1 MTIRRQ
7 LTLSYLCI
15 LLLLGCNLLIYLWT
29 DTRREAAFE
38 DLRRAISRQT
48 LVSSIQQKL
57 ADKQKQ
63 VMLLNQITGVGGL
76 SAPSR
81 EQMDEFN
88 GPLDSIAQDIQQVAM
103 LTAAGDTA
111 NIDSF
116 RRVFEQLSAS
126 WQSYYQNLGQNRAIT
141 EMVLHA
147 EPLTRTVM
155 QEMLPQLQETEKTR
169 QAAATAHFHEVATI
183 LGRITIV
190 VFVLSG
196 VLSGVLAIVVAGRLQ
211 RGLRVLKIG
220 ADTLGAG
227 NLEHRIPVRSK
238 DELGDLANAFNQ
250 MGEGLRSA
258 QAELRQRQRE
268 LEALTDD
275 AQSANRAK
283 SQFLANMSH
292 ELRTPLDAI
301 LGYSEMLTDEAE
313 DQGLKQFIPDLKK
326 IRTAGK
332 QLLALIND
340 ILDLSKIEAGKVEL
354 YYEEFDVR
362 GMLDDVAAISE
373 PLAAK
378 NSNTLVI
385 NAPEAGMYSDL
396 TRIRQILFNL
406 LSNACKF
413 TQSGTVEL
421 TVTCESGPGSG
432 FVKFQVKDSGIGMTP
447 EQVVKVFEAFAQA
460 DSSTTRKYGGT
471 GLGLAITKKF
481 CEMMDGTIN
490 VESEP
495 GKGTIFTVRLPKRA
509 GNKADVLP
517 PVASAASLP
526 SSTRE
531 SIGHVLVIDD
541 DVVIQ
546 DLMKSFLTREGY
558 TVTVADGGPAGLLR
572 AREVKP
578 DVITLDIAMP
588 GMDGWSVL
596 SALKN
601 DPDLRETPVVIL
613 TMADNKN
620 LGYAL
625 GATEYLMKPVDRER
639 MAAVLRKYGRLSNN
653 PILVVEDDPDT
664 RDLLRSILA
673 KDGWSVQ
680 TAENGRV
687 ALDRVRS
694 TRPGLV
700 LLDLMMPEMDGFAFL
715 EEFRKVP
722 TTGEIPVIVLTAK
735 DLTGE
740 DRKRLNGHVQRIMA
754 KGEGI
759 ESVLKK
765 VQELVAQC
773 VVAARAV

>member
-7 LTLSYLCI
+7 LTLSYLGI
-15 LLLLGCNLLIYLWT
+15 LFLLGCNLLIYLWT
-29 DTRREAAFE
+29 DTKRERAFE
-38 DLRRAISRQT
+38 DLQRAISRQT
-48 LVSSIQQKL
+48 LISTIQQQL
-57 ADKQKQ
+57 RDYQNQ
-63 VMLLNQITGVGGL
+63 VTYLSQGEDGL
-76 SAPSR
+76 STPSR
-81 EQMDEFN
+81 EQMDEFSN
-88 GPLDSIAQDIQQVAM
+88 PLDSIGKDIQQVVGLASAEDKPGM
-103 LTAAGDTA
+103 E
-111 NIDSF
+111 SF
-116 RRVFEQLSAS
+116 YQVFVELRTS
-126 WQSYYQNLGQNRAIT
+126 WRLFYQNLGQNRAIT
-141 EMVLHA
+141 EMVTRI
-147 EPLTRTVM
+147 EPLERTVM
-155 QEMLPQLQETEKTR
+155 QEMLPHL
-169 QAAATAHFHEVATI
+169 QAAERDRQDAAAAHFHQVTTL
-183 LGRITIV
+183 LGRITV
-190 VFVLSG
+190 AVFGLSG
-196 VLSGVLAIVVAGRLQ
+196 ILAGVLAIVVSGRLR
-211 RGLRVLKIG
+211 RGLHALKVG

-227 NLEHRIPVRSK
+227 NLEHRIPVGSK
-238 DELGDLANAFNQ
+238 DELGDLATAFND

-258 QAELRQRQRE
+258 QVELRQRQRE
-268 LEALTDD
+268 LEVLTDQ

-292 ELRTPLDAI
+292 ELRTPMNAI
-301 LGYSEMLTDEAE
+301 IGYSEMLTDEAE
-313 DQGLKQFIPDLKK
+313 DLGLQQFVPDLKK

-354 YYEEFDVR
+354 HYEEFDVR
-362 GMLDDVAAISE
+362 DMINDVATISE

-378 NSNTLVI
+378 NSNTLVMNI
-385 NAPEAGMYSDL
+385 EDGGMYSDL

-413 TQSGTVEL
+413 TKSGTVEL
-421 TVTCESGPGSG
+421 TVTGSESD
-432 FVKFQVKDSGIGMTP
+432 FMTFRVKDSGIGMTP
-447 EQVVKVFEAFAQA
+447 EQIGKVFEAFAQA
-460 DSSTTRKYGGT
+460 DASTTRKYGGT

-481 CEMMDGTIN
+481 CGMMGGTIDL
-490 VESEP
+490 ESTI
-495 GKGTIFTVRLPKRA
+495 GKGATFTVRLPKRA
-509 GNKADVLP
+509 GNKADLSSPNVL
-517 PVASAASLP
+517 AATLP
-526 SSTRE
+526 SSARE
-531 SIGHVLVIDD
+531 SIGRVLVIDD
-541 DVVIQ
+541 DPVIQ

-558 TVTVADGGPAGLLR
+558 SVTLADSGPEGLLR
-572 AREVKP
+572 ARELKP

-601 DPDLRETPVVIL
+601 DPDLRETPIVIL

-625 GATEYLMKPVDRER
+625 GATEYLMKPIDRER
-639 MAAVLRKYGRLSNN
+639 MAAVLRKYSRLSHN
-653 PILVVEDDPDT
+653 PILVVEDDPNT
-664 RDLLRSILA
+664 RDLLRSILT

-687 ALDRVRS
+687 ALEKVS
-694 TRPGLV
+694 GTRPGLV

-715 EEFRKVP
+715 EEFRKFPSV
-722 TTGEIPVIVLTAK
+722 GGVPVIVLTAK

-773 VVAARAV
+773 VVPARVG